1 MTITELTEALA
12 TRKLRPSVAELAKL
26 LDAVYANVWDE
37 LGGWLPMDVESAG
50 NDLLKASRDATQ
62 YQDDMEERSFERTFG
77 VNA

>member
-1 MTITELTEALA
+1 MTIAELTEQLES
-12 TRKLRPSVAELAKL
+12 RKLRPSVAELAKL
-26 LDAVYANVWDE
+26 LDAIYANVWDE

-50 NDLLKASRDATQ
+50 NDLLKAQRDAAQ

>member
-1 MTITELTEALA
+1 MTIAELTEALA
-12 TRKLRPSVAELAKL
+12 ERKLRPSVAELAKL
-26 LDAVYANVWDE
+26 LDAIYLNVWDE

-50 NDLLKASRDATQ
+50 SDLLKAQRDATQ